1 VTVGSVDAR
10 SLLDAWEALGAVE
23 PGDRL
28 FRTRRLDRPS
38 SLDLRTAVRE
48 TDGAPCLVAL
58 LGQEDTGRVVAF
70 ETAGLRLSRSRDE
83 AGILLVLSLE
93 KQDRRD
99 LFAQVCADVVRSVV
113 QVEETGERDL
123 LGTLAERVAA
133 WRAFLRDQS
142 GSLARHEIVGL
153 VGELLVLARMLDRST
168 DAVSAWASPDDGLHD
183 FERDGRAIEVK
194 TSLGAARRLTASSLD
209 QLDEGGLGSLHVAHV
224 RLMEDPDGETVVD
237 VARGLERRLPG
248 DRERRDFRN
257 ALLRRGLAP
266 DTDERAGPRVR
277 ELGIEFYR
285 VDVGFPRLR
294 RAEVHQGIVEATYD
308 IEVRT
313 LGSFL
318 IDAEAVLDGM
328 WGGND
333 G

>member
-1 VTVGSVDAR
+1 MEAR
-10 SLLDAWEALGAVE
+10 SLLDAWDDLGAVE
-23 PGDRL
+23 PGYRL

-93 KQDRRD
+93 KHDRRD

-113 QVEETGERDL
+113 QVEDTGERDL
-123 LGTLAERVAA
+123 LGTLAERLAA

-142 GSLARHEIVGL
+142 GSLARHEIVGIL
-153 VGELLVLARMLDRST
+153 GELLVLSRMLDRSP

-194 TSLGAARRLTASSLD
+194 TSLGAARRLKSSSLD
-209 QLDEGGLGSLHVAHV
+209 QFDEAGLGSLHVAHV
-224 RLMEDPDGETVVD
+224 RLMEDPDGSTVVD
-237 VARGLERRLPG
+237 LARELERRLPG

-277 ELGIEFYR
+277 ELGIELYL
-285 VDVGFPRLR
+285 VDAGFPRIR
-294 RAEVHQGIVEATYD
+294 RAEVPVGVVEATYD

-313 LGSFL
+313 LAPFL
-318 IDAEAVLDGM
+318 VDADTVLEDI
-328 WGGND
+328 WGRHD
-333 G
+333 V